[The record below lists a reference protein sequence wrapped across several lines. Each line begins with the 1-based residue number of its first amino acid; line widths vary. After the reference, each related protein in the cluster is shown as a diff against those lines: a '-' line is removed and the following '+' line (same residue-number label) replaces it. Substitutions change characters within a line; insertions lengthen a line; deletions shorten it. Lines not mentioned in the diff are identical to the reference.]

1 MTVDFRTNS
10 ADVGFINRAVYYS
23 LVVFLDFSGSLSF
36 RRKIRKDLTYLAARS
51 VCQNVKNLM
60 NTRAG
65 VLSANNIYANM
76 SYNFHNEEVTWATLF
91 FSIKVV
97 VIPSIDVSFVI
108 LTTYA
113 LSDREYFKRN
123 NISACDG
130 HWELVVSDTSLISF
144 LISAPTI
151 LPINYLYHLDFSK
164 IATQLGN
171 FFDCCYRTSFN
182 Q

>member
-1 MTVDFRTNS
+1 MFCLPIIFMPTWVIIFT
-10 ADVGFINRAVYYS
+10 
-23 LVVFLDFSGSLSF
+23 
-36 RRKIRKDLTYLAARS
+36 
-51 VCQNVKNLM
+51 
-60 NTRAG
+60 
-65 VLSANNIYANM
+65 
-76 SYNFHNEEVTWATLF
+76 NEEVKF

-130 HWELVVSDTSLISF
+130 HWELVVSDTLLISF

-171 FFDCCYRTSFN
+171 FFDCCLEPALTNRKRLYCISQYVSGIILSSVALYYLYWFRVARQRPVRHSISSI
-182 Q
+182 